1 MAALASISDI
11 EDRWRPLTAAETA
24 IAPAWLDDASAVVR
38 AQFADIDTRVT
49 AGTPA
54 AADVAGIVARMVM
67 RVLQNPDGLI
77 GRSIDD
83 YQEQRDR
90 QTVREQL
97 YLTDGDL
104 TLLSPV
110 GTSANA
116 FTIRPAYVDPATG
129 TWIIR

>member
-1 MAALASISDI
+1 MAALASTSDI
-11 EDRWRPLTAAETA
+11 EDRWRPLTSAELA

-38 AQFADIDTRVT
+38 AQFATIDARIT
-49 AGTPA
+49 AGAPRAT
-54 AADVAGIVARMVM
+54 DVAGIVARMVM

-83 YQEQRDR
+83 YQETRDR
-90 QTVREQL
+90 QAVRDQL
-97 YLTDGDL
+97 YLTDADL

-116 FTIRPAYVDPATG
+116 FSIRPAYVDPTTG
-129 TWIIR
+129 TWVVR